1 MDVVVSIS
9 KSCPLCTGITHL
21 VYAMAIC
28 AKFRSFFF
36 ESDSSRFYQLDMSYF
51 FFFYQNILCSTIN
64 LRGKILLGFV
74 MCESIFSHAIFYIYS
89 FYVLDILIFSF
100 LFYQTICAHLLPSR
114 LFLFSRVAYTLLE
127 CKMIFFFFI
136 D

>member
-51 FFFYQNILCSTIN
+51 FFFI
-64 LRGKILLGFV
+64 KIYYVLQLISVEKFCWDLSCV
-74 MCESIFSHAIFYIYS
+74 NPFFHTLFSIYS
-89 FYVLDILIFSF
+89 FYVLEMSI
-100 LFYQTICAHLLPSR
+100 
-114 LFLFSRVAYTLLE
+114 
-127 CKMIFFFFI
+127 
-136 D
+136 